1 MSNVAKKKIAIAT
14 IQVDNANVRVTEYS
28 FLPGSETKFH
38 KHEMDYIVV
47 PINDGELL
55 LVDKLG
61 KKTNSKLKKGVSYFR
76 ESGVEHNVINCGNK
90 NLKFI
95 EIEIKRSL

>member
-1 MSNVAKKKIAIAT
+1 MKIKDTIAT
-14 IQVDNANVRVTEYS
+14 SKVQIDNKSVRITEYN
-28 FLPGSETKFH
+28 FNPGSETKFH

-55 LVDKLG
+55 LVDKFG
-61 KKTNSKLKKGVSYFR
+61 KKVKSTLKKGVSYFK
-76 ESGVEHNVINCGNK
+76 EAGIEHNVINVGIK

-95 EIEIKRSL
+95 EIEIKNRS